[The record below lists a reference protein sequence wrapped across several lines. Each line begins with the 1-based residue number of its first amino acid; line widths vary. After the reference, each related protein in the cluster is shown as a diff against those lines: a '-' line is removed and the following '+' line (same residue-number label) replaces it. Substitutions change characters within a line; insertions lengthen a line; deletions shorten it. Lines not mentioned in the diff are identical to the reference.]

1 VVRAP
6 LEDVRQLVD
15 AVSIERE
22 VVLAVPAQGAVG
34 QPPAPLDGIVTD
46 ADQRQSGQCA
56 DAIEQVRF
64 GDVVGL
70 VEDGDQW
77 GVVETLP

>member
-1 VVRAP
+1 
-6 LEDVRQLVD
+6 
-15 AVSIERE
+15 

-34 QPPAPLDGIVTD
+34 QPPAPFDGIVTD

-56 DAIEQVRF
+56 DAIEQVRL